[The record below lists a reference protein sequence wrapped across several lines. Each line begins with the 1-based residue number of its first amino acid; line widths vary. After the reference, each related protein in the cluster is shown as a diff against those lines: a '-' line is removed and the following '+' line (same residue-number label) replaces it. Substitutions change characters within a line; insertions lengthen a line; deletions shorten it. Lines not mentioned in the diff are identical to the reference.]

1 MDTPFAFSGHSPGAW
16 PSPPDDLRLN
26 AGEVHVWRTTLHRTE
41 TEIERLRQT
50 LAPDELERARRFHFD
65 KHRRHYIIARGLLRC
80 LLSRY
85 LEITPRAVEFHYSAY
100 GKPALAPAHGGAAL
114 RFNLSHSGELALY
127 AFTRGREIGID
138 VEHVRAEFAGMEIAG
153 RFFSRRE
160 FAALEALP
168 ESLRTTAFFNC
179 WTRKEAYIKARGEG
193 LSFPLDKF
201 DVSLAPGEPAALLHT
216 DGETREAERWS
227 LSELQAGEGYAA
239 ALAVEGRGW
248 QLRCWQ
254 EPENR

>member
-1 MDTPFAFSGHSPGAW
+1 LNLELVTTPFDAW

-26 AGEVHVWRTTLHRTE
+26 DDEVHVWRTALNRTE
-41 TEIERLRQT
+41 TELERLRQT
-50 LAPDELERARRFHFD
+50 LAPDEVERARRFHFD
-65 KHRRHYIIARGLLRC
+65 KHRRHFIIARGHLRC

-85 LEITPRAVEFHYSAY
+85 LEIEPRAVEFRYSPY
-100 GKPALAPAHGGAAL
+100 GKPSLAPEHGVAPL

-127 AFTRGREIGID
+127 AFTRGRDIGID
-138 VEHVRAEFAGMEIAG
+138 VEHVRAEFAGMEIAE

-160 FAALEALP
+160 FAALESLP
-168 ESLRTTAFFNC
+168 DPLRTVAFFNC

-201 DVSLAPGEPAALLHT
+201 DVSLAPDEPAALLHT
-216 DGETREAERWS
+216 DGDAREAERWS
-227 LSELQAGEGYAA
+227 LSELQAGTGYAA
-239 ALAVEGRGW
+239 TLAVEGRGW

-254 EPENR
+254 EPEKR